1 MLCHNCSY
9 ILSGKENFCPNCGTM
24 PYGQLKETENKKAE
38 VKKEEIHIT
47 PDSYPPYTPAKPVT
61 AAAQKVSAVDIFDE
75 PVQMQEREERE
86 ERGVKNPAGKIFI
99 LLFLTCTLAVT
110 AFGLADYFG
119 ITKTVSAFVHS
130 LSQKEEA
137 VTQVQAEAYR
147 NETSIVEPDI
157 SYSET
162 TAYILTGN
170 GLTLRKGPSHSY
182 APLYNLTDLTMV
194 QIYGGSMINRSWV
207 YVYCPERDCYGW
219 LDGSFLGDEP
229 YGEATLYSENG
240 EPMSYGGI

>member
-24 PYGQLKETENKKAE
+24 PYGQIKETESKKSE
-38 VKKEEIHIT
+38 TQKDEPCIT
-47 PDSYPPYTPAKPVT
+47 PDSYPPYSPARPVAT
-61 AAAQKVSAVDIFDE
+61 VPVQVKGSDIFDE
-75 PVQMQEREERE
+75 PEEERE
-86 ERGVKNPAGKIFI
+86 KEEKPSVPKNPVGKIFV
-99 LLFLTCTLAVT
+99 LLFITCTLAVT

-130 LSQKEEA
+130 LSQKNENEI
-137 VTQVQAEAYR
+137 QVQAEPYR
-147 NETSIVEPDI
+147 KETSVVQPDI
-157 SYSET
+157 NYSPS

-170 GLTLRKGPSHSY
+170 GLTLRKGPAHSF

-194 QIYGGSMINRSWV
+194 QILGGNVINISWV
-207 YVYCPERDCYGW
+207 YVYCPEKECYGW

-229 YGEATLYSENG
+229 YGETTL
-240 EPMSYGGI
+240 

>member
-61 AAAQKVSAVDIFDE
+61 AITPQVKGSDIFDE
-75 PVQMQEREERE
+75 PEQTREREEKE
-86 ERGVKNPAGKIFI
+86 ANVKNPAGKIFV

-119 ITKTVSAFVHS
+119 ITKKEDSDESSFHLLYHYMQ
-130 LSQKEEA
+130 LS
-137 VTQVQAEAYR
+137 
-147 NETSIVEPDI
+147 
-157 SYSET
+157 
-162 TAYILTGN
+162 
-170 GLTLRKGPSHSY
+170 
-182 APLYNLTDLTMV
+182 
-194 QIYGGSMINRSWV
+194 
-207 YVYCPERDCYGW
+207 
-219 LDGSFLGDEP
+219 
-229 YGEATLYSENG
+229 
-240 EPMSYGGI
+240 